1 MNKLIFIFAAII
13 LINFISAECN
23 ETQVDINVATVEE
36 LDLIV
41 HVGNVTAWKIINLR
55 PYISVDEL
63 EKVSGISAGYVSDI
77 KTQGLACVDESTIPE
92 SANEQND
99 DENSSQSVEN
109 SEDEETPIE
118 NSEANETLNKQV
130 SITADVV
137 DNSEEEQ
144 KETAPQV
151 IKLNQNADT
160 QDIKSENSF
169 WNLRDNYA
177 LISLIVF
184 SAIIAFLLVLKNKT
198 RKSELV

>member
-23 ETQVDINVATVEE
+23 ETQVDINVATAEE
-36 LDLIV
+36 LDLLYGI
-41 HVGNVTAWKIINLR
+41 GPAYAQNIIDTR
-55 PYISVDEL
+55 PYNSVDDL
-63 EKVSGISAGYVSDI
+63 IDVKGIGPVTLDKI

-109 SEDEETPIE
+109 SQNEETPIE
-118 NSEANETLNKQV
+118 NSEANETIKNQI
-130 SITADVV
+130 SPTANAV